1 MSEDL
6 RSGIAEPV
14 IEVRQLRRRYGGQ
27 RSLLGRSGPGSR
39 DRASKA
45 KQSFEAVRGVDLQVG
60 RGELFALLG
69 ANGAGKTSKLR
80 RGLSLAR
87 AEALLPVRNRTAL
100 FPALLIPLMLTA
112 IVAVLPDSPTKAP
125 LVLGTMGP
133 C

>member
-69 ANGAGKTSKLR
+69 ANGAGKTSTVELIEGLAKPSGGSVRILGADPWVDGRSSGPRSGSCCR
-80 RGLSLAR
+80 R
-87 AEALLPVRNRTAL
+87 
-100 FPALLIPLMLTA
+100 PASREL
-112 IVAVLPDSPTKAP
+112 
-125 LVLGTMGP
+125 
-133 C
+133 

>member
-87 AEALLPVRNRTAL
+87 AEALLLVRNRRRC
-100 FPALLIPLMLTA
+100 FRR
-112 IVAVLPDSPTKAP
+112 
-125 LVLGTMGP
+125 